1 MIVYLDKE
9 GQPLRAG
16 EPFERDGIAFSAN
29 WLELA
34 LSEDLE
40 RFGFSRIEE
49 PDPEPTLIPPAPEP
63 TISEKLESI
72 GVSLDDL
79 KKALGL

>member
-1 MIVYLDKE
+1 MIVYKDNDGE
-9 GQPLRAG
+9 PLRAG
-16 EPFERDGIAFSAN
+16 EPFERAGIAFSAN

-49 PDPEPTLIPPAPEP
+49 PDPEPTPIPPAPEM
-63 TISEKLESI
+63 TLVEKLESI
-72 GVSLDDL
+72 GVSIDDL